1 MQWQPPRFYIF
12 LKRKVSTA
20 KASCIIVVN
29 TQYGCNGDSRR
40 DDHVANSSSA
50 KDDNGDDDGDG
61 AGHENDV
68 HREMRCEYR
77 LMHEARDIRDKTP
90 IGI

>member
-1 MQWQPPRFYIF
+1 MF
-12 LKRKVSTA
+12 
-20 KASCIIVVN
+20 N
-29 TQYGCNGDSRR
+29 THYRCNGDNRR
-40 DDHVANSSSA
+40 SDQAVHRSSA
-50 KDDNGDDDGDG
+50 NDDNGDDDGDG

-68 HREMRCEYR
+68 HKEIRCEYR

>member
-1 MQWQPPRFYIF
+1 MAASKVLHF
-12 LKRKVSTA
+12 LKCKVSTA
-20 KASCIIVVN
+20 KAPCITLFN
-29 TQYGCNGDSRR
+29 THYRCNGDNRR
-40 DDHVANSSSA
+40 SDQAAHPSSA
-50 KDDNGDDDGDG
+50 NDDNGDDDGDG

-68 HREMRCEYR
+68 HKEMRCEYR